1 MARKKST
8 RKPSQI
14 QQQYRKERQRIQR
27 QTNRMRARGYEVP
40 EDVLPPIPKRITR
53 ASVRRL
59 KSITTAKLYDMADFV
74 DLTTGEVVSGTEG
87 RKIERRRSAQ
97 RAAETRR
104 RKSERPDALKEWADE
119 QVRKYEQGQE
129 EQRKQFEAKQRRRDA
144 EQKRRLQEDEEYKQQ
159 FEHSQIVKADV
170 QGILAKLSETHPFA
184 VAMVQSVIDTA
195 IAQNGGDETIV
206 YERIAEFPELTSVEE
221 LFYPNR
227 DALHTS
233 LFNDFANAIQ
243 GGPLTAQQSRDLG
256 DAVERDDEFDPDEE
270 A

>member
-14 QQQYRKERQRIQR
+14 QQQYKKERKRIQR
-27 QTNRMRARGYEVP
+27 QTSRMRARGYELP
-40 EDVLPPIPKRITR
+40 EDILPPIPKRITR
-53 ASVRRL
+53 ASVHRL
-59 KSITTAKLYDMADFV
+59 KNITTAKLYDIADFV
-74 DLTTGEVVSGTEG
+74 DLTTGEVVSGIEG
-87 RKIERRRSAQ
+87 RKIERKRSAQ
-97 RAAETRR
+97 RGAETRR
-104 RKSERPDALKEWADE
+104 RKTQRPDELKEWGDE
-119 QVRKYEQGQE
+119 QVRKYEQQQE
-129 EQRKQFEAKQRRRDA
+129 EQRRKFEERQRRRDA

-159 FEHSQIVKADV
+159 FEHAHIVKADV

-184 VAMVQSVIDTA
+184 VAMVQSVIDRS
-195 IAQNGGDETIV
+195 IAQNGGDETPV
-206 YERIAEFPELTSVEE
+206 YKRIDEFPEITNLEE

-243 GGPLTAQQSRDLG
+243 GGPLTARQSRDLG
-256 DAVERDDEFDPDEE
+256 DAVERDEFNPDEE